1 MATSLKQWCVYV
13 TLGFITKQSAIEEL
27 QKEGYTRRE
36 ICEKLAEVEMEVKE
50 RRNNEKSN

>member
-1 MATSLKQWCVYV
+1 MTTSLKQWCVYV

-36 ICEKLAEVEMEVKE
+36 ICEKLVEVEMEVKE